1 MAYKVFVDAGHGG
14 ADPGTVDGTAN
25 DPIYT
30 EEADRNLDMALK
42 FGAALKRCGV
52 EVKQSRTDDKTLTL
66 SSRSALS
73 NAWGADVFVS
83 WHCNG
88 GPDGATSRGIE
99 VFRYYGS
106 AKGLALATAIYN
118 RLDDVSPWADRGVK
132 EAGFSVLKHTWAPA
146 ALIEAGFIN
155 NTTEEAA
162 LNSPSYRLAL
172 AEAAAR
178 GVCDYLGIKWIP
190 AQPAPAPVTYLKAEV
205 HLDSRDKAKYQAVA
219 TACGDFIRFTP
230 TVKDSWKEW

>member
-1 MAYKVFVDAGHGG
+1 MAKKVFVDAGHGG
-14 ADPGTVDGTAN
+14 VDPGAVDGTAN
-25 DPIYT
+25 DLIYT

-52 EVKQSRTDDKTLTL
+52 EVKQSRTDDTTLTL
-66 SSRSALS
+66 GERSAAA

-106 AKGLALATAIYN
+106 VKGLALATAIYE

-132 EAGFSVLKHTWAPA
+132 EAGFSVLKYTAMPA
-146 ALIEAGFIN
+146 ALIETGFIN
-155 NTTEEAA
+155 NTDEEKA
-162 LNSPSYRLAL
+162 LASPAYRLAL
-172 AEAAAR
+172 AEAAAK
-178 GVCDYLGIKWIP
+178 GVCAYLGVTYIP
-190 AQPAPAPVTYLKAEV
+190 AVPVVVGPSYLEARA
-205 HLDSRDKAKYQAVA
+205 HLIATDKAKYQAVA
-219 TACGDFIRFTP
+219 TACGDFIKFTP
-230 TVKDSWKEW
+230 TAKDSWKTW